1 MVGSALTGG
10 LRAVDAG
17 ALRLLACGALAV
29 LLVSL
34 LVLPGGPSEANE
46 TRAWVVVFALALPG
60 GLILASYQERR
71 LAAAAPA
78 AAARALAGG
87 LLLLA
92 LAFGLRRAGTGDH
105 LHHAVL
111 AVAALGALG
120 APFLAAR
127 LWRDPGDRGDE
138 FAWAACLVAV
148 AFLLLLFVPRGT
160 LELGNL
166 IPAIVLAAAG
176 VFLLRRLRPLPLP
189 RSARIGLDALACL
202 VIALVVLQF
211 PDLLN
216 YTGNLLIHHLYYLG
230 PANDVV
236 HGRAMLG
243 TAWSQYGTGL
253 IDGLGLF
260 FAVVPVGFGTLA
272 LLVTA
277 LTALQYLCVYAIL
290 RLAGLGFLLTIVAVA
305 VAAAG
310 NLFATLE
317 AYVVFPSTSPLRF
330 GIPYAMILL
339 AVLGARF
346 PRWERA
352 SQLGLL
358 ALLACAAVG
367 SFETFAYGA
376 GTYGALIL
384 VGAMREPDGVFGRV
398 LRGGL
403 IGIGVCVAAVA
414 LFSLATLVLSGHLD
428 WGPYVEYLQLYS
440 TDEFFTL
447 PIQFFSAGL
456 LMAAVPFVSAV
467 MLLWMSRAM
476 PAALSPAMWT
486 ALTGFTGFAVVTFTY
501 YLGRSHPNN
510 LLVLLVPIVVIAAL
524 WMQVLLTAP
533 KTLWRTGTVA
543 VLALGM
549 AMIAVAAWPSVE
561 GKKGTTALGLAIP
574 GGKSLKGSVEVLADN
589 PVLDART
596 PVGTELLDRY
606 WPAGES
612 ALVLTDPDLTTEILL
627 DAQRSNLLPMSH
639 PPEEDLIESSDARIR
654 AAAERVPPGTLMLT
668 SEIPTPDSGLPAFSR
683 VEIIALDVLRQ
694 RFRFV
699 PVERNT
705 SGLEVVRLVPRG

>member
-1 MVGSALTGG
+1 MF
-10 LRAVDAG
+10 DAG

-29 LLVSL
+29 LLVGL
-34 LVLPGGPSEANE
+34 LVFLGGPSEANE
-46 TRAWVVVFALALPG
+46 TRAWVLAFALALPG

-78 AAARALAGG
+78 AAGRGLAGG
-87 LLLLA
+87 LILLA
-92 LAFGLRRAGTGDH
+92 LAFGLRRAGSGDH

-111 AVAALGALG
+111 VVAALGAVG

-127 LWRDPGDRGDE
+127 LWRDPGDRQGE
-138 FAWAACLVAV
+138 FAWVACLVAV
-148 AFLLLLFVPRGT
+148 AFLLLLFVPRSA

-166 IPAIVLAAAG
+166 IPALALAAVG
-176 VFLLRRLRPLPLP
+176 VFLLRLRRPLPLP
-189 RSARIGLDALACL
+189 PPARAGLDALACL

-211 PDLLN
+211 PDLLD

-243 TAWSQYGTGL
+243 TAWSQYGIGL

-260 FAVVPVGFGTLA
+260 FTVVPIGFGTFA

-277 LTALQYLCVYAIL
+277 LTAVQYLCVYAIL
-290 RLAGLGFLLTIVAVA
+290 RLAGLGFLLTLVAVA
-305 VAAAG
+305 VAALG

-330 GIPYAMILL
+330 GIPYLMILL
-339 AVLGARF
+339 AVLGVRF
-346 PRWERA
+346 PRWTRA
-352 SQLGLL
+352 SQLGVL
-358 ALLACAAVG
+358 ALLALAAVG

-376 GTYGALIL
+376 GTYGALVL
-384 VGAMREPDGVFGRV
+384 VGAMREPDEVFRRV

-428 WGPYVEYLQLYS
+428 WNPYVEFLQLYS

-447 PIQFFSAGL
+447 PIEFFSTGL
-456 LMAAVPFVSAV
+456 LMAAVPFLSAV
-467 MLLWMSRAM
+467 MLLWLARAM
-476 PAALSPAMWT
+476 PTALSPAMWT
-486 ALTGFTGFAVVTFTY
+486 ALTGFTGFAVISFTY

-510 LLVLLVPIVVIAAL
+510 LLVLLVPVVVICAL

-533 KTLWRTGTVA
+533 KALWRTGTVA

-549 AMIAVAAWPSVE
+549 AMIAVAGWPSAE
-561 GKKGTTALGLAIP
+561 AKKGTTALGLAIP
-574 GGKSLKGSVEVLADN
+574 GGGSLKGAVETLAGN
-589 PVLDART
+589 PALDART
-596 PVGTELLDRY
+596 PVGTELLDSY
-606 WPAGES
+606 WPAEAS

-627 DAQRSNLLPMSH
+627 DAERSNLLPISH
-639 PPEEDLIESSDARIR
+639 PPEEDLIESSDPRVR

-668 SEIPTPDSGLPAFSR
+668 SPVPADGSGLPAFSR
-683 VEIIALDVLRQ
+683 VEIVALDVLRR
-694 RFRFV
+694 RFHFV
-699 PVERNT
+699 PVARNS
-705 SGLEVVRLVPRG
+705 SGLEVVRLVPRGKS